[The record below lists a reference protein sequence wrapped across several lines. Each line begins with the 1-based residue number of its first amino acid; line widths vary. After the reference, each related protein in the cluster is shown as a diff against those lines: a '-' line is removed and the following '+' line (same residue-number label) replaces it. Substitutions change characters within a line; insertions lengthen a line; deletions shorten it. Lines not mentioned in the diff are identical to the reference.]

1 MQMEPNAP
9 WAIEPTKAE
18 LIGVVALVIPLSV
31 IPRPE
36 IARLRLRPERA
47 ESGTPSH
54 VVCTRE
60 SGTVRP
66 REAGAKTDS

>member
-36 IARLRLRPERA
+36 IARLRLRA